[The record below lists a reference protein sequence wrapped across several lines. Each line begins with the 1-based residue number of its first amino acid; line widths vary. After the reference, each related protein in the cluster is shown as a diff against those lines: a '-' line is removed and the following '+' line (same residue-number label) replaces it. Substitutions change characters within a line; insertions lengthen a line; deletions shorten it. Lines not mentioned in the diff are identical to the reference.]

1 MASLL
6 QVPVLKFAHTP
17 RALPLP
23 LCCSC
28 CRENSRWIQLY
39 WTYSSW
45 PGFPPPLSFISF
57 PVAPVSFLSIN

>member
-6 QVPVLKFAHTP
+6 QVLVLKFAHTP

-23 LCCSC
+23 LCCKLLQGKLALDPALW
-28 CRENSRWIQLY
+28 ELFIVAGL
-39 WTYSSW
+39 SS
-45 PGFPPPLSFISF
+45 PLFFISF